1 MSGDKKKNQDRSKN
15 NLKDRPDSQ
24 TATLH
29 TPVYKLKRGMKF
41 ASRYEVIEELGK
53 GGMGRVYRVEDL
65 KIKEEV
71 ALKILRPEISVDRNQ
86 IDRFSNEIKLARRI
100 SHKNVCR
107 MYHFGDEK
115 GLYYM
120 IMEYVQGEDLKSTLR
135 RVGPLSAGKAVLI
148 ANQICK
154 GLSEAHSLGII
165 HRDLKPQN
173 IMIDKQ
179 GNVRIMDFGV
189 SRFVKGKSITDVGT
203 VIGTPEYMSPEQAS
217 AKEVDHRSDLYSVGV
232 IIYEMVTGRTP
243 FSGDTALNI
252 AIKHKTEKPTEP
264 KELNEQIPNELNQL
278 ILKCLEKDRQQRY
291 QDVNELLAELKKI
304 EEGIPTTERVMPQS
318 RPFTSKE
325 ITVKFSLK
333 KALTAASVVILGCI
347 IAVAAWKFINIKS
360 TDNKS
365 SQETIISDESSLKKT
380 DFFSYGEKLLEENN
394 LDQALVQF
402 QKALNDNPNDLEA
415 RLKAAFILENQ
426 GKTEEA
432 VSEYKK
438 AIEANPQDPRP
449 YESLASLFEQKNDLN
464 KALDFYRKHL
474 KTAPLDDKKKIEE
487 NLSELEERIRSEQGE
502 ETKVSSPVV
511 KVEDKPEKEKI
522 IPEKTDV
529 EEEKQKRITEKPK
542 AGKKEE
548 ITDEKEEIIPEKTEF
563 EGEKQ
568 KGINEKTEA
577 GKKEVEK
584 KTERTEQKI
593 IKMVNDYRDSLK
605 NHTLV
610 LFYERNCTPEFFSE
624 IKKDAEWIMSSYE
637 KLDSFITDINIRFMD
652 MNKADASISLIITG
666 TSKKDGIKQSL
677 FEGIY
682 KWKLVKKNNQWKISE
697 VSSHSTNK

>member
-1 MSGDKKKNQDRSKN
+1 
-15 NLKDRPDSQ
+15 
-24 TATLH
+24 
-29 TPVYKLKRGMKF
+29 
-41 ASRYEVIEELGK
+41 
-53 GGMGRVYRVEDL
+53 
-65 KIKEEV
+65 
-71 ALKILRPEISVDRNQ
+71 
-86 IDRFSNEIKLARRI
+86 
-100 SHKNVCR
+100 
-107 MYHFGDEK
+107 
-115 GLYYM
+115 
-120 IMEYVQGEDLKSTLR
+120 
-135 RVGPLSAGKAVLI
+135 
-148 ANQICK
+148 
-154 GLSEAHSLGII
+154 
-165 HRDLKPQN
+165 
-173 IMIDKQ
+173 
-179 GNVRIMDFGV
+179 
-189 SRFVKGKSITDVGT
+189 
-203 VIGTPEYMSPEQAS
+203 
-217 AKEVDHRSDLYSVGV
+217 
-232 IIYEMVTGRTP
+232 
-243 FSGDTALNI
+243 
-252 AIKHKTEKPTEP
+252 
-264 KELNEQIPNELNQL
+264 
-278 ILKCLEKDRQQRY
+278 
-291 QDVNELLAELKKI
+291 
-304 EEGIPTTERVMPQS
+304 MPQS

-360 TDNKS
+360 TDSKS

-380 DFFSYGEKLLEENN
+380 DFFSYGERLLEENN

-464 KALDFYRKHL
+464 KALDFYRKYL